1 MLAVAARSCS
11 LPKAQVWAKSTGIVA
26 DSLMAWMP
34 NLAYPVRHGVDSNT
48 AGTKWQRLPRQRC
61 AKPI

>member
-1 MLAVAARSCS
+1 
-11 LPKAQVWAKSTGIVA
+11 VA